1 MRRFTFLSSLS
12 LALAALFLSGCGQP
26 KVAGVY
32 KTIGSEDKFQMTLE
46 LQEGGKARLS
56 TKTNLGSKALDDTT
70 SATLSI
76 PDGRWTA
83 TKEAVIVTGTLG
95 GKPAEHRFLIA
106 PTGELFWEKNGAK
119 FSRQ

>member
-70 SATLSI
+70 ALDDADTADLFTEVSRGVDKFLWMVEAHVQDTSAE
-76 PDGRWTA
+76 P
-83 TKEAVIVTGTLG
+83 
-95 GKPAEHRFLIA
+95 KPVERSALR
-106 PTGELFWEKNGAK
+106 GE
-119 FSRQ
+119 SRS